1 MTTPQPNGENSF
13 ATNNLTPNS
22 SSSFS
27 WKETLYRSITR
38 AHLHLPKS
46 PNKKNWSYAKACDT
60 IQIKYKLRGRRRKEL
75 NEDEKIWLIVSR
87 KRIEQS

>member
-13 ATNNLTPNS
+13 ATNNLTANS

-27 WKETLYRSITR
+27 WKETLYRSIAR

-46 PNKKNWSYAKACDT
+46 PNKKTGVMQRLAT
-60 IQIKYKLRGRRRKEL
+60 QYKLSINSE
-75 NEDEKIWLIVSR
+75 EDALKS
-87 KRIEQS
+87 